1 MFGGFSVL
9 ALSYALTE
17 FSIDSTEE
25 REGFRQD
32 PSTLVRHSKELERK
46 LNRLF
51 HALYHGSEAQKQ
63 AIQFLHETM
72 KQKIRDPELLKGD
85 TGKLSRVDYG
95 SH

>member
-1 MFGGFSVL
+1 MFGGDSVL
-9 ALSYALTE
+9 ALSYTMTD

-25 REGFRQD
+25 RERFRQD

-63 AIQFLHETM
+63 AIKFLHETM
-72 KQKIRDPELLKGD
+72 KQKIQDPELLKCN
-85 TGKLSRVDYG
+85 TGKLSRVDCG